1 MSKPKFPKVIKRGH
15 TTVKIY
21 LTPVKG
27 YPQYTVVHYFGGQ
40 RQRRM
45 FSNLELAITE
55 AETIATKLS
64 AGELNVLELRN
75 EDRLSYAR
83 AIEALRPTGVAL
95 EMVALQFAE
104 AWPKLGGASLL
115 EAANFYLRH
124 HPQGLPK
131 KTVAEVVEELLAAKK
146 ADGTG
151 PLYLSDLRWRLGRF
165 RDRVGGL
172 LASVTAPVIEDY
184 LRGLRESGTS
194 RNAHR
199 KRIGTLLHFAEQRGY
214 LVKGDRRIE
223 LVARAKEEAT
233 EIEIFTPEEMSRLL
247 AAARGELVPFLAI
260 GAFAG
265 LRHAEIRR
273 LDWREVRLEEGFI
286 EVKAQKA
293 KTASRRLVPMAE
305 NLKGWLL
312 AHRQGDG
319 PVCGL
324 ASLSHHLRQL
334 GKVAGV
340 KWKHNALRHSYISY
354 RVAAVQNVAQVALEA
369 GNSPKLIFE
378 HYRELVRPAEAK
390 AWFAIT
396 PGQRENIIALS
407 GAKSDTETAQAAGRG
422 ESGAGVCATPAD
434 PQ

>member
-45 FSNLELAITE
+45 FSNLELALTE

-64 AGELNVLELRN
+64 AGELDVLQLRN
-75 EDRLSYAR
+75 EDRLAYTR
-83 AIEALRPTGVAL
+83 AVEALRPTGVPL
-95 EMVALQFAE
+95 EMAALQFAE
-104 AWPKLGGASLL
+104 VWPKLGGVSLL
-115 EAANFYLRH
+115 EAVNSYLQQ

-131 KTVAEVVEELLAAKK
+131 KTVAEVVEELLAAKR
-146 ADGTG
+146 ADGASEV
-151 PLYLSDLRWRLGRF
+151 YLSDLRWRLHRF

-172 LASVTAPVIEDY
+172 LASASAPAIADY
-184 LRGLRESGTS
+184 LRAVAADGCS
-194 RNAHR
+194 RNGHR

-214 LVKGDRRIE
+214 LPRGDRRIE
-223 LVARAKEEAT
+223 AVPTAKVAAT
-233 EIEIFTPEEMSRLL
+233 EIEIFRPQEMSQLL
-247 AAARGELVPFLAI
+247 AAARTELVPFLAI

-273 LDWREVRLEEGFI
+273 LDWHEVRLEEGFI

-293 KTASRRLVPMAE
+293 KTASRRLVPVAE
-305 NLKGWLL
+305 NLKAWLL
-312 AHRQGDG
+312 PYWRVNG
-319 PVCGL
+319 PVCAMGYLSGPL
-324 ASLSHHLRQL
+324 ADL
-334 GKVAGV
+334 GQAAGV
-340 KWKHNALRHSYISY
+340 PWKHNALRHSYISY
-354 RVAAVQNVAQVALEA
+354 RVAEVQNVAQVALEA
-369 GNSPKLIFE
+369 GNSPKLIFQ

-396 PGQRENIIALS
+396 PGQRENLVAL
-407 GAKSDTETAQAAGRG
+407 GRTALAPAAEAAAGLGHALHR
-422 ESGAGVCATPAD
+422 SAAAL
-434 PQ
+434 